1 MYSFV
6 KRNILIALIG
16 VFPMVVGVE
25 SATGHSGGGTSGTSG
40 TSGSSGS
47 SGSSGGHGAGG
58 HGNANSWSAPSGA
71 HSVTAATSAH
81 MSGGHLAASQP
92 HATGDFPA
100 GRFVHTGPAKTAKQ
114 RQFASGY
121 VPNNSV
127 NNEDWRK
134 RHRYRRIS
142 SP

>member
-25 SATGHSGGGTSGTSG
+25 SAAGHSGGGTSG
-40 TSGSSGS
+40 
-47 SGSSGGHGAGG
+47 SSGGHGGGGG
-58 HGNANSWSAPSGA
+58 HGNAGIPGAGQSGA
-71 HSVTAATSAH
+71 HSSIAATSAH
-81 MSGGHLAASQP
+81 MSVGHLAASQP
-92 HATGDFPA
+92 HETGDFPA
-100 GRFVHTGPAKTAKQ
+100 GRFVHTGPVKTAEQ

-127 NNEDWRK
+127 NNDDWRK
-134 RHRYRRIS
+134 RHHYRRVS

>member
-16 VFPMVVGVE
+16 LFPMVVGLE
-25 SATGHSGGGTSGTSG
+25 SAAGHSGG
-40 TSGSSGS
+40 GS
-47 SGSSGGHGAGG
+47 SGSSGGHGGGG
-58 HGNANSWSAPSGA
+58 HGNAGNATSWSGPSSA
-71 HSVTAATSAH
+71 HSLTAATSAH

-92 HATGDFPA
+92 HETGDSPA

-121 VPNNSV
+121 VPNNLV
-127 NNEDWRK
+127 NNDDWRK
-134 RHRYRRIS
+134 RHHYRRIS

>member
-25 SATGHSGGGTSGTSG
+25 SAAGHSGGGTSG
-40 TSGSSGS
+40 
-47 SGSSGGHGAGG
+47 SSGGHGGVG
-58 HGNANSWSAPSGA
+58 HGNANSWSGPSGA
-71 HSVTAATSAH
+71 HSSTAATSAH
-81 MSGGHLAASQP
+81 MSSGHLAASQP

-100 GRFVHTGPAKTAKQ
+100 GRFVHTRPAKTAKQ

-121 VPNNSV
+121 VPNNLV
-127 NNEDWRK
+127 NNDDWRK
-134 RHRYRRIS
+134 RHHYRRIS

>member
-1 MYSFV
+1 
-6 KRNILIALIG
+6 LIG

-25 SATGHSGGGTSGTSG
+25 SAAGHSGGG

-47 SGSSGGHGAGG
+47 SGSSGGHGGGG

-81 MSGGHLAASQP
+81 MSGGHLAALQT

-114 RQFASGY
+114 RQFASSGY

-127 NNEDWRK
+127 NNDDWRK
-134 RHRYRRIS
+134 RHHYRRIS

>member
-25 SATGHSGGGTSGTSG
+25 SAAGHSGGG

-47 SGSSGGHGAGG
+47 SGTSGSSGGHGGGG
-58 HGNANSWSAPSGA
+58 HGNANSWSGPSGA
-71 HSVTAATSAH
+71 HSSTAATSAH
-81 MSGGHLAASQP
+81 MSDGHLAASQP
-92 HATGDFPA
+92 RATGDFPA
-100 GRFVHTGPAKTAKQ
+100 GRFLHTGPAKTAKQ

-127 NNEDWRK
+127 NNDDWRK
-134 RHRYRRIS
+134 RHHDRRIS

>member
-25 SATGHSGGGTSGTSG
+25 SAAGHSGG
-40 TSGSSGS
+40 GSSGS
-47 SGSSGGHGAGG
+47 SGSSGGHGGVGHGNAGNA
-58 HGNANSWSAPSGA
+58 GNANSWSGPSGA
-71 HSVTAATSAH
+71 HSSTAATSAH
-81 MSGGHLAASQP
+81 MSAAASQP

-100 GRFVHTGPAKTAKQ
+100 GRFVHTDPAKTAKQ
-114 RQFASGY
+114 RRFASGY
-121 VPNNSV
+121 VSNNTV
-127 NNEDWRK
+127 NNDDLRK
-134 RHRYRRIS
+134 RRHDRRIS